1 MLRIIF
7 VERNTRMLSP
17 CNDLLMDSIC
27 FAKCLINIEKI
38 ENRFV
43 AFHTAFGGERE
54 TMTSN
59 PNLSFEQ
66 LTLLLDPIIQ
76 LLFHLLKY
84 IYSFF
89 ICIYIY
95 IITTKIF
102 TNITLSQ
109 LHYETL
115 IFAGTVKLESSQSLR
130 DLSESIISS
139 IRG

>member
-1 MLRIIF
+1 
-7 VERNTRMLSP
+7 MLSP

-43 AFHTAFGGERE
+43 AFRTAFGEERE

-95 IITTKIF
+95 NYDKNIHEYYTFTTSLWNF
-102 TNITLSQ
+102 NIRRN
-109 LHYETL
+109 
-115 IFAGTVKLESSQSLR
+115 G
-130 DLSESIISS
+130 
-139 IRG
+139 